1 MFNFNLNLNQ
11 FVFVV
16 VAQQSRVTPS
26 PFDFRRLTLDLDLDC
41 DNILLLNIKILCF
54 SGQILARE
62 WSKYECGVFSEQGF
76 KNDRLYPPEF
86 HSGNAS
92 IANQGKGSELNYF
105 SWINLL
111 HFVLL
116 QI

>member
-1 MFNFNLNLNQ
+1 M
-11 FVFVV
+11 
-16 VAQQSRVTPS
+16 
-26 PFDFRRLTLDLDLDC
+26 DLDLDC

-76 KNDRLYPPEF
+76 KNDRLYPAEF